1 MPGPLD
7 LILHLEPT
15 LAARLATSAERSGLS
30 PAELVLRALVDHLDG
45 VTAYGRL
52 GDEMAFI
59 KDRLGELTGLVGEA
73 LAEPAPGV
81 VAEICR
87 YKALKSNPA

>member
-1 MPGPLD
+1 MPDFLD
-7 LILHLEPT
+7 MTLRLEPA
-15 LAARLATSAERSGLS
+15 LAARLSVSAERSGLS
-30 PAELVLRALVDHLDG
+30 PTELVLRALADHLDD

-59 KDRLGELTGLVGEA
+59 KDRLAELTGLVGEA
-73 LAEPAPGV
+73 LAEPTPAA

-87 YKALKSNPA
+87 YRALKASPA